1 MDYTA
6 ANQIRINYPA
16 GYSRLKLSIPI
27 RDDDLHE
34 LSETF
39 QVQVLLPNKPV
50 PAVIEIID
58 NDRKRWGLM
67 NICVFVMGLADA
79 LAL

>member
-6 ANQIRINYPA
+6 ANQILINFPA
-16 GYSRLKLSIPI
+16 GYSRLELTIPI
-27 RDDDLHE
+27 RDDDLYE

-50 PAVIEIID
+50 PAVVEIID
-58 NDRKRWGLM
+58 NDRKQLQ
-67 NICVFVMGLADA
+67 CVLIIIVFYRYHI
-79 LAL
+79 